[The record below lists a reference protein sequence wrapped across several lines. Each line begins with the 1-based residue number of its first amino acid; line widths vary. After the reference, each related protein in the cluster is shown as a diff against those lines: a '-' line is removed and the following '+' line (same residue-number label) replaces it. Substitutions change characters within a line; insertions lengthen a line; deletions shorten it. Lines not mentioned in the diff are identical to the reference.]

1 MKKIFSVI
9 FLLLLISSI
18 SVSSVSAALVT
29 VNPKGQVIWQV
40 LGDSTIQ
47 VKSVAENL
55 TSTNSQISLNNT
67 NGKIE
72 LNNIDVT
79 NFKDSLVEV
88 QARGEAND
96 LKIGTNGNAFNIEEN
111 GIIAETKFPIT
122 IDPIK
127 NELSVTT
134 TSGSRLVSV
143 LPYEAILSLTR
154 AKFINK
160 VNSNKIDL
168 TENVTGELQ
177 YQIGGK
183 RDINILNVPAST
195 GEVLKVDEP
204 TWLKVFGFLFS

>member
-88 QARGEAND
+88 QARGEPND

-168 TENVTGELQ
+168 TENATGELQ

-183 RDINILNVPAST
+183 RNIDRKSV
-195 GEVLKVDEP
+195 V
-204 TWLKVFGFLFS
+204 